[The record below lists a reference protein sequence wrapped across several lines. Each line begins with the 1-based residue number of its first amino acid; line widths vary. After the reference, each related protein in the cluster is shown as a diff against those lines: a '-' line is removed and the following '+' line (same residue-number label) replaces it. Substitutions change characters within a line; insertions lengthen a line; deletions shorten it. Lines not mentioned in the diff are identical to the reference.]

1 MVLLLEAVR
10 AELGAYA
17 SKHALGYHFY
27 PPITA
32 PAGSSHYGKLP
43 LANLG
48 SKVDYTNLMT
58 DDYAGSWSPAAGHNA
73 DVYANA
79 DRPQS
84 TAFNTDGAVKAYL
97 HAGVPAHKLVLGM
110 PVYDRSFLGASDMGE
125 PYSGVGLA
133 NKVMGSWEPGIWDYK
148 ALLKQGLTTI
158 YDEKA
163 QVYYGNHQSGVGIYS
178 CDSPDPVLKK
188 VAYLKQHGLGGVM
201 FWETSGDGIG
211 QDSLIRAGSTSRGES
226 DERES
231 VVVYPDSKYKNIALD
246 SQA

>member
-133 NKVMGSWEPGIWDYK
+133 NKVMGSWADGVIDVEREAELGK
-148 ALLKQGLTTI
+148 AIHSK
-158 YDEKA
+158 
-163 QVYYGNHQSGVGIYS
+163 
-178 CDSPDPVLKK
+178 
-188 VAYLKQHGLGGVM
+188 GVM
-201 FWETSGDGIG
+201 LLTGYLGNKYAQHF
-211 QDSLIRAGSTSRGES
+211 SLTLSA
-226 DERES
+226 
-231 VVVYPDSKYKNIALD
+231 NIAIEQSYGYITKLIFG
-246 SQA
+246 QK